1 MSPACTQ
8 LGWAPSLPPSW
19 RTTQLSF
26 SPLTPPRR
34 SQICPQHQLM
44 SQHQESFLW
53 CIVGEGSSKLS
64 QQRVLLPL
72 PALCRVIQTQS
83 DGGESRK
90 SGLWWGK
97 PREAV

>member
-1 MSPACTQ
+1 MVYC
-8 LGWAPSLPPSW
+8 G
-19 RTTQLSF
+19 
-26 SPLTPPRR
+26 RR
-34 SQICPQHQLM
+34 
-44 SQHQESFLW
+44 
-53 CIVGEGSSKLS
+53 V
-64 QQRVLLPL
+64 LPL

>member
-34 SQICPQHQLM
+34 SQVCPQHQLM
-44 SQHQESFLW
+44 SQLQEPFLW
-53 CIVGEGSSKLS
+53 CIVGEGVLKTVTAEGTPSSTS
-64 QQRVLLPL
+64 PV
-72 PALCRVIQTQS
+72 
-83 DGGESRK
+83 
-90 SGLWWGK
+90 
-97 PREAV
+97 